1 MILELKVK
9 FPMEVPPVP
18 FIHFAV
24 ELSYF
29 NTCPSVTLVM
39 FISDKL
45 FILSAVMPVIK
56 PAPFVRSLV
65 FVGIVGLL
73 VIVDV
78 V

>member
-1 MILELKVK
+1 MILELNVK
-9 FPMEVPPVP
+9 FPIEVPPVP

-29 NTCPSVTLVM
+29 STCPSVTLVM

-45 FILSAVMPVIK
+45 FILSAVMPDIN
-56 PAPFVRSLV
+56 PAPFVSSFV
-65 FVGIVGLL
+65 FVGIVGLF
-73 VIVDV
+73 VIVEV